1 MYKTAFRIEVSGM
14 ADEEQEEISDKTTK
28 PKMQNKKVIIAAIV
42 VVIIIIIAAV
52 LVTRDGG
59 IGNGNGD
66 DRNHTPIANGGEKT
80 REVMVGETVKF
91 SAKNSSDVDG
101 DELTYSWDFE
111 GDILTGMEVTYTFD
125 VAGMVNVTLT
135 VSDGKA
141 QDLFEIEV
149 TVKSESE
156 ITEPTISLR
165 SIPDSLLT
173 PEKIYGVVVQ
183 SAKPVE
189 LIDNFTFAIID
200 SDTGAVLFKNDVK
213 AILNTQGNVTFIDSP
228 PVMNRLDVGD
238 EFTISPDGVM
248 LDAGDGDKFVL
259 YYKMG
264 DGSKKQVAE
273 AEFEST
279 SLP

>member
-1 MYKTAFRIEVSGM
+1 M